1 MRRALPYIL
10 GGALLGAVGGVG
22 LALDVWWLAWAVFGL
37 YFGIVEGFALANRR
51 AGDTLSEHVW
61 WLFAT
66 QRRKAGEEPRPVT
79 GWVRFR
85 RFVLLAFMAWLSVH
99 FLTGGLF

>member
-1 MRRALPYIL
+1 MRRALPFAL
-10 GGALLGAVGGVG
+10 GGALFGAAGGAA
-22 LALDVWWLAWAVFGL
+22 LAFGTWWAAWVVWFTWFAA
-37 YFGIVEGFALANRR
+37 VEGMALVNSR

-61 WLFAT
+61 AWFGT
-66 QRRKAGEEPRPVT
+66 KRGPAGMRAPS
-79 GWVRFR
+79 GWTRAR

>member
-22 LALDVWWLAWAVFGL
+22 LALDAWWLAWVMWFL
-37 YFGIVEGFALANRR
+37 YFAAVEGMALFNAR

-61 WLFAT
+61 AWFGTAT
-66 QRRKAGEEPRPVT
+66 HPGGMRAPS
-79 GWVRFR
+79 GWTRLR